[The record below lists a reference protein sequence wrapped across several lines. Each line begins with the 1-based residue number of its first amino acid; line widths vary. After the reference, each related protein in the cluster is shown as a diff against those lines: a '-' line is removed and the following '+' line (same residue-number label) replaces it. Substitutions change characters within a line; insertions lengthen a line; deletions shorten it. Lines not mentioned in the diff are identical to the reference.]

1 MSTRPFRFIHASDF
15 HLEQPLMGVAEVP
28 DHLRDLFLDAPYTAA
43 QRVFDAALAE
53 DVDFVVLSGD
63 ILHPPGCG
71 PRGPLF
77 LVRQFARLAERGIGV
92 YWAGGTI
99 DPFDAWPTAFS
110 LPQNVHIFPHGRA
123 EQVTIQRDG
132 ATLARLVG
140 VGRDRN
146 RAIRPSDFSPDPTGL
161 HTIAVAHGDIDP
173 AALQGRGVHYWALG
187 GRHDRCTP
195 QGGSH
200 AVLHYCGSPQ
210 GRWPRETG
218 VHGCTLVQ
226 VEPQSPARTCFVPTD
241 VVQWLDERIAIAE
254 TTTRESLESQLR
266 DRMNALQGT
275 GISREGRGERVEG
288 REICESKI
296 PNQQISSLQSLSLR
310 PSSNPE
316 SPVPNSSA
324 GTGLLISWTI
334 IGSGPLAAQL
344 RRTRLAAELLEWLRD
359 NYGRRSPEAWSVS
372 LDVEVSEML
381 PPDWYEQ
388 ETIRGDFLRAVRQ
401 LQMNPEEPLTLDSYM
416 SESHRAGL
424 LAPAAVLDSKA
435 VRDSVLREVAAL
447 GVDLLSGEEAHR

>member
-77 LVRQFARLAERGIGV
+77 LVRQFSRLAERGIGV

-99 DPFDAWPTAFS
+99 DPFDAWPTAFR
-110 LPQNVHIFPHGRA
+110 LPQNVHIFPHGRT
-123 EQVTIQRDG
+123 EHVTIERNG
-132 ATLARLVG
+132 FTLARLVG
-140 VGRDRN
+140 AGRDRS
-146 RAIRPSDFSPDPTGL
+146 RTIRPSDFSPDPTGL
-161 HTIAVAHGDIDP
+161 HSIAVAHGDIDP
-173 AALQGRGVHYWALG
+173 AALQGRGIHYWALG

-226 VEPQSPARTCFVPTD
+226 IEPEGPARTCFIPTD
-241 VVQWLDERIAIAE
+241 VVQWVEERVSIDEI
-254 TTTRESLESQLR
+254 TTREELETRLR
-266 DRMNALQGT
+266 ERMNVLQGP
-275 GISREGRGERVEG
+275 EVRGQGPEKVASGQWSVASEQGSEVRVQDTDHKS
-288 REICESKI
+288 EII
-296 PNQQISSLQSLSLR
+296 NQKSLA
-310 PSSNPE
+310 PSA
-316 SPVPNSSA
+316 SA
-324 GTGLLISWTI
+324 KTGLLISWTM

-372 LDVEVSEML
+372 LDVEVSEIL

-401 LQMNPEEPLTLDSYM
+401 LQMNPEEPLTLDGYM
-416 SESHRAGL
+416 SESHRVGL
-424 LAPAAVLDSKA
+424 LAPAAVLDDKS
-435 VRDSVLREVAAL
+435 VRDRVLREVAAL
-447 GVDLLSGEEAHR
+447 GVDLLSGEEAHS

>member
-53 DVDFVVLSGD
+53 DVDFMVLSGD

-99 DPFDAWPTAFS
+99 DPFDAWPTAFR
-110 LPQNVHIFPHGRA
+110 LPQNVHLFPHGRA
-123 EQVTIQRDG
+123 EHVTIERNG
-132 ATLARLVG
+132 FTLARLVG
-140 VGRDRN
+140 AGRDRG
-146 RAIRPSDFSPDPTGL
+146 RTIRPSDFSPDPTGL
-161 HTIAVAHGDIDP
+161 HTIAVTHGDIDP

-226 VEPQSPARTCFVPTD
+226 IEPQSPARTCFIPTD
-241 VVQWLDERIAIAE
+241 VVQWVDERISIDDA
-254 TTTRESLESQLR
+254 TTREELENRLR
-266 DRMNALQGT
+266 ERMNALQGS
-275 GISREGRGERVEG
+275 GVGGQGSDLKSQKPEISKSP
-288 REICESKI
+288 I
-296 PNQQISSLQSLSLR
+296 
-310 PSSNPE
+310 SNPQC
-316 SPVPNSSA
+316 PSA
-324 GTGLLISWTI
+324 KTGLLISWTI
-334 IGSGPLAAQL
+334 TGSGPLAAQL

-401 LQMNPEEPLTLDSYM
+401 LQMNPEEPLTLDGYM
-416 SESHRAGL
+416 SETHQAGL
-424 LAPAAVLDSKA
+424 LASAAVLDKKT

-447 GVDLLSGEEAHR
+447 GVDLLSGEEAHS